1 MSIKNIFRN
10 GCVLRMG
17 LEGVLS
23 SVWQTDMG
31 PRLMDELLNE
41 KIKRKGEKQG
51 SSDERKEVERR

>member
-1 MSIKNIFRN
+1 
-10 GCVLRMG
+10 MG

-31 PRLMDELLNE
+31 ARLMDELLNE